1 MCKVEN
7 MKKILLPYAN
17 DINGNLV
24 HIDDAQKGQKYTC
37 PNCGAELS
45 LRISQKS
52 KGEKYYK
59 RNHFAHKGNADNHC
73 SESFLHKLFK
83 ERCAEY
89 LREKISQNA
98 SVTFE
103 WKCEKCIEEH
113 RGNLLKKAI
122 KVITEYNLGIC
133 QPDIALLDS
142 NDNVII
148 VIEVVVSHSPEPAV
162 LEYYNNNK
170 IACLQIKVEDYS
182 DCNIIEEKL
191 SHPDNVNLCPQPIC
205 KICGGIMYQSKLAI
219 YEKECWKCK
228 RNMKLAMIISSK
240 MILYPEDFNEDDI
253 KLTQLLGVTIKKQY
267 SKTINESYLA
277 NTCNHCN
284 AFIGDFYMH
293 EYSYSPP
300 VKTIDVGY
308 RCFDCIEKKWRAKE
322 EERRKRESLI
332 MDLKL
337 TESSKF
343 CPKCG
348 GGLTIRESNRGH
360 FWGCR
365 NYPQCNYTENIKE
378 LENS

>member
-1 MCKVEN
+1 
-7 MKKILLPYAN
+7 
-17 DINGNLV
+17 
-24 HIDDAQKGQKYTC
+24 
-37 PNCGAELS
+37 
-45 LRISQKS
+45 
-52 KGEKYYK
+52 
-59 RNHFAHKGNADNHC
+59 
-73 SESFLHKLFK
+73 
-83 ERCAEY
+83 
-89 LREKISQNA
+89 
-98 SVTFE
+98 
-103 WKCEKCIEEH
+103 
-113 RGNLLKKAI
+113 
-122 KVITEYNLGIC
+122 
-133 QPDIALLDS
+133 
-142 NDNVII
+142 
-148 VIEVVVSHSPEPAV
+148 
-162 LEYYNNNK
+162 
-170 IACLQIKVEDYS
+170 
-182 DCNIIEEKL
+182 
-191 SHPDNVNLCPQPIC
+191 
-205 KICGGIMYQSKLAI
+205 
-219 YEKECWKCK
+219 
-228 RNMKLAMIISSK
+228 

-332 MDLKL
+332 MDLKF

>member
-1 MCKVEN
+1 

-142 NDNVII
+142 NDNVIK

-191 SHPDNVNLCPQPIC
+191 SHPDSVNLCPQPIC

-253 KLTQLLGVTIKKQY
+253 KLTKSLGVNIQKQY
-267 SKTINESYLA
+267 SKGIKDYYLA

-284 AFIGDFYMH
+284 EFIGDYYMQK
-293 EYSYSPP
+293 YSYLTPN
-300 VKTIDVGY
+300 KTINLGY
-308 RCFDCIEKKWRAKE
+308 RCWGCIEKIWRAEE
-322 EERRKRESLI
+322 EERRKKESLI

-360 FWGCR
+360 FWGCK

-378 LENS
+378 LENSNKKIG

>member
-1 MCKVEN
+1 

-45 LRISQKS
+45 LRISHIEKGQKHHR
-52 KGEKYYK
+52 
-59 RNHFAHKGNADNHC
+59 RNHFAHKGNSDNHC

-89 LREKISQNA
+89 LREKISAKA

-103 WKCEKCIEEH
+103 WECEKCHEEH
-113 RGNLLKKAI
+113 KGNLLRKAI
-122 KVITEYNLGIC
+122 NVVTEYNLGVC

-142 NDNVII
+142 KGNVVI

-170 IACLQIKVEDYS
+170 IACLQIKVEDYP
-182 DCNIIEEKL
+182 DCDNIEEKL

-219 YEKECWKCK
+219 FEKECWKCK

-240 MILYPEDFNEDDI
+240 MILYPDNFNEKDI
-253 KLTQLLGVTIKKQY
+253 ELAQSLGVIIKKQY
-267 SKTINESYLA
+267 SKTRNESYLA
-277 NTCNHCN
+277 NTCKHCN
-284 AFIGDFYMH
+284 AFIGDYYLH
-293 EYSYSPP
+293 EYSSSTPNN
-300 VKTIDVGY
+300 TIDVGD
-308 RCFDCIEKKWRAKE
+308 RCFDCIEKKWQAKNE
-322 EERRKRESLI
+322 ENRKKEDLI
-332 MDLKL
+332 MKLRL

-348 GGLTIRESNRGH
+348 RELTIRESRRGH

-365 NYPQCNYTENIKE
+365 NYPQCKYTENIKE